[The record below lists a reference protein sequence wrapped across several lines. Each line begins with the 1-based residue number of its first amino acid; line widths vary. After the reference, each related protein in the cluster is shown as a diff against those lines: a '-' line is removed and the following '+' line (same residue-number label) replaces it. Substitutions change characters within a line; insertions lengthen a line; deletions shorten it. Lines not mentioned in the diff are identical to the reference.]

1 MKLSSVFATLFW
13 SGILIAMSHAFE
25 GDEEACPAF
34 ETATEFPSC
43 SDCVENNCGFAKDDG
58 DCVKNCTTVTDTE
71 CFSLE
76 KYPNSTATEICTMA
90 VEEVLCGAFGQ
101 GETPTCETCL
111 KAGCGWTDDDGDCLE
126 SCATVND
133 GAACL
138 ELQAD
143 QDATDVCGSGT
154 SGTGTSG
161 SGTSGTGKTGSAM
174 ALSLAFLLVVMAL
187 IHTV

>member
-1 MKLSSVFATLFW
+1 
-13 SGILIAMSHAFE
+13 
-25 GDEEACPAF
+25 
-34 ETATEFPSC
+34 
-43 SDCVENNCGFAKDDG
+43 
-58 DCVKNCTTVTDTE
+58 
-71 CFSLE
+71 
-76 KYPNSTATEICTMA
+76 MA